1 MTSTE
6 NLKEV
11 FKNYTYKAIFNQLGY
26 EEYDMDDIATAK
38 SLVEDIKC
46 IQNNGA
52 ESGQHGFIYT
62 EDIQQ
67 FYNDNSWRV
76 DAFVDDWGCDDWFVW
91 ERLSDLLNT
100 SDNTNFIEMAVYRF
114 VEHYINK
121 LDADNLIEEIE
132 DEEE

>member
-100 SDNTNFIEMAVYRF
+100 SDNTNFIEIAVYRF

-132 DEEE
+132 DEKE